1 MGYVSSAT
9 LASISALLFGL
20 MLVATGLYARRGGR
34 LRNRQGAE
42 VLAGFWVVVG
52 LAGMIASAV
61 LLAQSLIAV
70 F

>member
-9 LASISALLFGL
+9 LASIGALLAGL
-20 MLVATGLYARRGGR
+20 VLAAAGLYARRGGR

-52 LAGMIASAV
+52 LAAVIASSV
-61 LLAQSLIAV
+61 LFAQSLIAH